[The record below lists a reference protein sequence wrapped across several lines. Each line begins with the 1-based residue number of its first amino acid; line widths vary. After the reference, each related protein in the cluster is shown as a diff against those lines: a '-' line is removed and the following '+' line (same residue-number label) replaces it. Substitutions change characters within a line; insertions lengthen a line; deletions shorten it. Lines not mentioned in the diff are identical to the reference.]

1 MIFIELFFTFLKI
14 GIFTFGG
21 GLGMV
26 ALIQNE
32 VVVKHHWMTL
42 AEFTD
47 IFAISQMTPG
57 PVGINV
63 ATYAGYT
70 AVLHAGYS
78 PAWAVVGSLLASVA
92 VILLPALLMVAV
104 LRFLS
109 AHRENRDVRNVMSA
123 LSLVV
128 VGIVAAAALVLVG
141 ESSFGVVGYNRRFIT
156 SVCIFIA
163 VVVLSMMPKKLTT
176 TFGGRQFSLSRPSP
190 IVLIVLSGAVGLL
203 VYGW

>member
-109 AHRENRDVRNVMSA
+109 AHRENRDERNVM
-123 LSLVV
+123 
-128 VGIVAAAALVLVG
+128 
-141 ESSFGVVGYNRRFIT
+141 
-156 SVCIFIA
+156 
-163 VVVLSMMPKKLTT
+163 
-176 TFGGRQFSLSRPSP
+176 
-190 IVLIVLSGAVGLL
+190 
-203 VYGW
+203 

>member
-163 VVVLSMMPKKLTT
+163 VVVFSMMPKKLTT